1 MKKWKGIGDS
11 SMNRRPKSG
20 EIYRHFKN
28 KMYQIVTIARHSET
42 GEELVIYQAL
52 YGDYKCC
59 ARPLEMFISEVDHE
73 KYPDVQQTYRFERVE
88 FPEQENV
95 YKKDTKKD
103 VKKQKYYFSKEIDEQ
118 KSHNLSD
125 SSVQKINETKNSM
138 FVEKNSD
145 VTYFSAN
152 SLSVAKNK
160 IKTMTAEEKMMAFFD
175 TEDLEERYQ
184 ILSSLRDEL
193 TDTMIDNMA
202 VVMDV
207 VIEDGN
213 ITKRYDD
220 LKYAIQTK
228 QRYEQNTRL
237 R

>member
-1 MKKWKGIGDS
+1 
-11 SMNRRPKSG
+11 MNRRPRSG

-28 KMYQIVTIARHSET
+28 KMYQVITIARHSET

-59 ARPLEMFISEVDHE
+59 ARPLEMFISEVDHK
-73 KYPDVQQTYRFERVE
+73 KYPDVKQKYRFEKVE
-88 FPEQENV
+88 FAQEETV
-95 YKKDTKKD
+95 SKKTEDDRKK
-103 VKKQKYYFSKEIDEQ
+103 EMDEQ
-118 KSHNLSD
+118 KTEHFNHHF
-125 SSVQKINETKNSM
+125 VQEPTPARSLKTA
-138 FVEKNSD
+138 EKTDNI
-145 VTYFSAN
+145 TYFSSN

-160 IKTMTAEEKMMAFFD
+160 IKTMTQEEKMMAFFD

-184 ILSSLRDEL
+184 ILTSLRDEL

-207 VIEDGN
+207 VIKDGN